1 MKWLIVKIILI
12 FLQNYTKPFV
22 NLLMIPLKLLFF
34 NTLQSKS
41 AFLIMSIFLIIHVLI
56 YFVLRRTSVSH
67 DEFIKNENDLKFEVI
82 QFQKIMLYLGILV
95 PISEILYFY
104 FNFNHSELNIPN
116 ILTGIFLIVFYIL
129 SKKSKKIYESLRY
142 VFPIIVILYAVMS
155 LSRLYFETDNTLS
168 VYMDFCIV
176 LIVSKNIFTTNAK
189 RALFNIFIQMG
200 LSILLLLAK
209 IDIDFFFFLSLTL
222 LFMSVINHIRQTT
235 FYDTRNKYLFTNEI
249 VNNSNNITIATNRK
263 GEVIFCSKNIQQI
276 LGYQAD
282 EVLGLEFW
290 RLTEDAEFKGEE

>member
-34 NTLQSKS
+34 NTLQYKS

-129 SKKSKKIYESLRY
+129 SKKSKK
-142 VFPIIVILYAVMS
+142 
-155 LSRLYFETDNTLS
+155 
-168 VYMDFCIV
+168 YMNRFD
-176 LIVSKNIFTTNAK
+176 
-189 RALFNIFIQMG
+189 
-200 LSILLLLAK
+200 
-209 IDIDFFFFLSLTL
+209 
-222 LFMSVINHIRQTT
+222 T
-235 FYDTRNKYLFTNEI
+235 F
-249 VNNSNNITIATNRK
+249 S
-263 GEVIFCSKNIQQI
+263 Q
-276 LGYQAD
+276 
-282 EVLGLEFW
+282 
-290 RLTEDAEFKGEE
+290 